1 MFPRFIFPVVVI
13 IFFAATDAGAQ
24 SAQPRQT
31 REYQPAG
38 LDVPPPEPDI
48 FEASLGFDF
57 LRCTSAL
64 AKNEYGGDASLFA
77 NLNSWLAVGAEF
89 IGTYGS
95 ETHQFSFNHSTR
107 IDESRLVYVAGPRIN
122 VWQTDKWKVF
132 VEALGGGAHGRVSAL
147 IFGVDRSASADG
159 FAAVIGAGA
168 EWKFSRRIAWRVFE
182 TDYIPAHFNG
192 QWEHDWRISTGVS
205 FYFGSG
211 W

>member
-1 MFPRFIFPVVVI
+1 MFPRVVVALTI
-13 IFFAATDAGAQ
+13 TSLIGLAEARAQ
-24 SAQPRQT
+24 SPQPQQPPK
-31 REYQPAG
+31 YQAAG

-77 NLNSWLAVGAEF
+77 NLSPWLAVGAEF

-107 IDESRLVYVAGPRIN
+107 VDESRLVYVAGPRIN
-122 VWQTDKWKVF
+122 VWQTDRWKVF

-159 FAAVIGAGA
+159 FAAVIGTGA

-182 TDYIPAHFNG
+182 TDYIPARFNG